1 VCTWSSR
8 WFIEHQNLI
17 FKIWNGNTCH
27 NLFTSVYV
35 IGVAYMTSIY
45 NNEIIIVQ
53 RHSYWIMARSG
64 YKDMHITLREHL
76 SSPRFFGGIRVSFL
90 YCPIMWLYVLI
101 YALWC
106 LLQFPHNS
114 DVRFVFTSG
123 CLWEG
128 SCLIYV
134 IYACLRVVVSNTYC
148 VVMFALFVFVLCLV
162 RPILPYCNLL
172 FISPLV
178 FSNAYV
184 HPYAHL
190 RSNSWRRW
198 CVSCERGSG
207 IKCLYVLGSVL
218 WYVCYDFRIK
228 RCLVP
233 LYLQLI
239 VRGIMSYLRY
249 LCLFA
254 HSGVQHIVVS
264 NTYCV
269 VFFCFFVFFPF
280 FVSVSSYVVSCSG
293 LSIFDWSF
301 RVF

>member
-1 VCTWSSR
+1 
-8 WFIEHQNLI
+8 
-17 FKIWNGNTCH
+17 
-27 NLFTSVYV
+27 
-35 IGVAYMTSIY
+35 MTSIY

-53 RHSYWIMARSG
+53 RHRYWIMARSG

-198 CVSCERGSG
+198 CVFCERGSG

-228 RCLVP
+228 RCSVC

-249 LCLFA
+249 LCLFT

-264 NTYCV
+264 NT
-269 VFFCFFVFFPF
+269 
-280 FVSVSSYVVSCSG
+280 
-293 LSIFDWSF
+293 
-301 RVF
+301 